1 MLELL
6 GDTSH
11 TLFRKNDHR
20 KWPAAFPDDLWA
32 LFLLCFDRRG
42 ELLAGKERIYFDL
55 LDRNESGAALM
66 HEQRGSAGSIEA
78 VIHDLSLL

>member
-1 MLELL
+1 MARGVSRRSL
-6 GDTSH
+6 GFV
-11 TLFRKNDHR
+11 LIG
-20 KWPAAFPDDLWA
+20 
-32 LFLLCFDRRG
+32 RG